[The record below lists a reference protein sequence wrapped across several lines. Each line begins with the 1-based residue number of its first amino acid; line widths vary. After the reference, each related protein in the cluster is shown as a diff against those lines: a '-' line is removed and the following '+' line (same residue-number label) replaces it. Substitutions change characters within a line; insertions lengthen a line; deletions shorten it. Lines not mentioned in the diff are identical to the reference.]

1 MPNGRRS
8 NRQGPRQPRRGLG
21 FQIRFRD
28 GEGQVPPELFEET
41 ARHAAEVVAQGKR
54 EVNKSYQLRR
64 FYDELSMWE
73 ERVRQDE
80 RKFKD
85 YLPFIKMLKA
95 KAAYAEGRGH
105 VDGAFV
111 DMLEQMIDFIRK
123 PEDLYLAK
131 TFFEAFLGFYRRY
144 KGD

>member
-8 NRQGPRQPRRGLG
+8 NRQGPRRELG
-21 FQIRFRD
+21 FQIRFQD
-28 GEGQVPPELFEET
+28 EKGKVPPELFEET

-54 EVNKSYQLRR
+54 EVNQASQIRR

-73 ERVRQDE
+73 ERVRQDA
-80 RKFKD
+80 RKFED

-95 KAAYAEGRGH
+95 KVAYAEGRRH

-111 DMLEQMIDFIRK
+111 DMLEQMIDSIQK

-131 TFFEAFLGFYRRY
+131 TFFEAFLGFYKFY
-144 KGD
+144 KRDPS